1 MSFVYQK
8 ARTADFILSEANGQR
23 SRENA
28 LLAATL
34 VTLAAGQLLTLG
46 GNGKY
51 VAYAGPGA
59 DPDAPIKADAVLYSN
74 VPVSDA
80 DQQIVVIARD
90 AELAASLLVGMDAP
104 GRETLGAAGIIVR

>member
-1 MSFVYQK
+1 MPFINQQ

-28 LLAATL
+28 ILAATL

-46 GNGKY
+46 DDGKY

-59 DPDAPIKADAVLYSN
+59 DPDAPITADAVLYGN
-74 VPVSDA
+74 APVSDD

-90 AELAASLLVGMDAP
+90 AELAGELLVGLDAP
-104 GRETLGAAGIIVR
+104 ARVALQSAGIIVR

>member
-1 MSFVYQK
+1 MPFIHQQ

-34 VTLAAGQLLTLG
+34 VTLAAGQLLTQG
-46 GNGKY
+46 GDGKY
-51 VAYAGPGA
+51 VVYSGPGA
-59 DPDAPIKADAVLYSN
+59 DPDAPITADAVLYSN
-74 VPVSDA
+74 VPASDA

-90 AELAASLLVGMDAP
+90 AELTGELLAGVDAP
-104 GRETLGAAGIIVR
+104 ARVALGAAGIIVR

>member
-46 GNGKY
+46 ANGKY

-59 DPDAPIKADAVLYSN
+59 DPEAPIKADAALYSN
-74 VPVSDA
+74 VPVSDE

-90 AELAASLLVGMDAP
+90 AELAADLLVGLDAP
-104 GRETLGAAGIIVR
+104 AREALAVAGIIVR